1 MEPCAGILAFRLLWA
16 QIRRFPHKAALGNN
30 NEGSIPFTSSRLKE
44 HEPSPAAPPLKRVI
58 GVGVLA
64 FSGFNNIVGSGIFG
78 LPALVA
84 ALLGPAA
91 ILAYLVCAVLIGL
104 VGLCFA
110 EVGSRVASAGGLY
123 AYARV
128 PFGPVVGGIAGTLL
142 WCANAAVPS
151 AAIANF
157 LTDTLASLWPALNGG
172 VVRALFL
179 TFVYLVLAVINIRGT
194 RWGARVSVAT
204 ALVKLMAL
212 VLLVSAGFFAIH
224 PQNLHWADMPSAKS
238 IGQGSVVLLFA
249 FMGIEAGL
257 NTSAEVVNP
266 SRTVPRAIAL
276 ALTLVAALYISLQLV
291 AQGVLGADLAAAKA
305 PLVETATMVFGPW
318 GTRFLVAATILS
330 AIGFLTADILC
341 NPRSLYALA
350 EAGQLP
356 RKLAAVHPRFG
367 TPAIAIGTYACLC
380 LVIALT
386 GSFRQLV
393 IIGSSGT
400 LVLYLIC
407 CLGLLR
413 LRAREIAMAGEPFRA
428 PGGAFVPLVASAII
442 VWMLTTLERKE
453 LVAAAGLV
461 IVSGAVYGIWERMH
475 GKRTN
480 GAAQKPD

>member
-1 MEPCAGILAFRLLWA
+1 MNPTGEETPLALHRTEPV
-16 QIRRFPHKAALGNN
+16 P
-30 NEGSIPFTSSRLKE
+30 
-44 HEPSPAAPPLKRVI
+44 APPSLKRVI

-64 FSGFNNIVGSGIFG
+64 FSAFNNILGSGIFG

-142 WCANAAVPS
+142 WCANSVVPS

-157 LTDTLASLWPALNGG
+157 LTDTLAISWHVLDRGAPR
-172 VVRALFL
+172 VLFL
-179 TFVYLVLAVINIRGT
+179 TSVYLLLAIVNIRGT
-194 RWGARVSVAT
+194 RSGARVSVTT
-204 ALVKLMAL
+204 ALIKLTAL
-212 VLLVSAGFFAIH
+212 VLLVVAGAFAIH
-224 PQNLHWADMPSAKS
+224 APNLHWTGVPSVAS
-238 IGQGSVVLLFA
+238 IGQGAVLLLFA
-249 FMGIEAGL
+249 FMGIEGGL
-257 NTSAEVVNP
+257 NTSGEVMNP
-266 SRTVPRAIAL
+266 ARTVPRAIAMT
-276 ALTLVAALYISLQLV
+276 LTLVATLYIGLQFV
-291 AQGVLGADLAAAKA
+291 AQGVLGPDLAVAKA
-305 PLVETATMVFGPW
+305 PLVATATAVFGPW

-330 AIGFLTADILC
+330 AAGYLTADVLC

-356 RKLAAVHPRFG
+356 RELALVHPRFG

-380 LVIALT
+380 FVVALS

-393 IIGSSGT
+393 IIASSGT

-413 LRAREIAMAGEPFRA
+413 LRARNIAMAGEPFRA
-428 PGGAFVPLVASAII
+428 PGGPFVPLAASAII
-442 VWMLTTLERKE
+442 VWMLTTLEKKE
-453 LVAAAGLV
+453 LAAAAGLV
-461 IVSGAVYGIWERMH
+461 IVSGAVYGICERMH
-475 GKRTN
+475 GKRKR
-480 GAAQKPD
+480 GPAQTLN

>member
-1 MEPCAGILAFRLLWA
+1 MNPIREETPLALDKTEPV
-16 QIRRFPHKAALGNN
+16 
-30 NEGSIPFTSSRLKE
+30 
-44 HEPSPAAPPLKRVI
+44 PAPALKRVI

-91 ILAYLVCAVLIGL
+91 ILAYLVCAVLMGL

-128 PFGPVVGGIAGTLL
+128 PFGPVIGGIAGTLL
-142 WCANAAVPS
+142 WCANAVVPS

-157 LTDTLASLWPALNGG
+157 LTDTLAVAWPVLDGG
-172 VVRALFL
+172 APRVLFL
-179 TFVYLVLAVINIRGT
+179 MSIYLVLAIVNIRGT
-194 RWGARVSVAT
+194 RSGARVSVTT
-204 ALVKLMAL
+204 ALIKLTAL
-212 VLLVSAGFFAIH
+212 VLLVIAGAFAIH
-224 PQNLHWADMPSAKS
+224 APNLHWPDVPAVAS
-238 IGQGSVVLLFA
+238 IGQGAVLLLFA
-249 FMGIEAGL
+249 FMGIEGGL
-257 NTSAEVVNP
+257 NTSGEVINP
-266 SRTVPRAIAL
+266 ARTVPRAIAMT
-276 ALTLVAALYISLQLV
+276 LTLVAILYIGLQFV
-291 AQGVLGADLAAAKA
+291 AQGVLGPDLAVAKA
-305 PLVETATMVFGPW
+305 PLVATATAVFGPW

-330 AIGFLTADILC
+330 AAGYLTADVLC

-380 LVIALT
+380 FVVALS

-393 IIGSSGT
+393 IIASSGT
-400 LVLYLIC
+400 LLLYLIC

-413 LRAREIAMAGEPFRA
+413 LRARNIAMAGDPFRA
-428 PGGAFVPLVASAII
+428 PGGPFVPLAASAII
-442 VWMLTTLERKE
+442 VWMLTTLEKKE

-461 IVSGAVYGIWERMH
+461 IISGAVYGIRECML
-475 GKRTN
+475 KRRPGRSLET
-480 GAAQKPD
+480 P